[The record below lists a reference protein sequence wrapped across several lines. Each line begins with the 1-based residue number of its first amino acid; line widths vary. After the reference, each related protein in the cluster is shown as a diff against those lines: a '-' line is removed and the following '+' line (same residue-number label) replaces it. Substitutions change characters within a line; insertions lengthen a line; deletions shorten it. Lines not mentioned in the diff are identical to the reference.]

1 MRIRE
6 GCAQVAST
14 PTADSFCSLL
24 VFRNLTRNGPRPLLA
39 YWCEPQEV
47 RTSGESPINDL
58 LDFWPLGR
66 RLGAG
71 RSYSAKPLP

>member
-1 MRIRE
+1 MGNGAMAKGPSHRAHPRLY
-6 GCAQVAST
+6 Q
-14 PTADSFCSLL
+14 
-24 VFRNLTRNGPRPLLA
+24 NGPRPLLA

-71 RSYSAKPLP
+71 RSYSAKPPP